1 MTIHTT
7 CKAFPQAVGEYDSH
21 TVMLLYICHTVLPH
35 FPCCFVNPD
44 TCSLHPLN
52 DVDIAI
58 MSHIQVEDA
67 MYIHQ

>member
-1 MTIHTT
+1 
-7 CKAFPQAVGEYDSH
+7 
-21 TVMLLYICHTVLPH
+21 
-35 FPCCFVNPD
+35 
-44 TCSLHPLN
+44 LHPLN